1 MSSETVDSLN
11 MGNENSAPA
20 IDAEAIQRLKE
31 DFTKQNSAT
40 QLQCLVDL
48 VKTCSFQQQLE
59 FNDRIQDLLHKDFI
73 THLPSDLTERVLS
86 YLSVDDAITCLRVS
100 KNWKKIIE
108 SCSAFWE
115 PQAKRIGLSGDFIRE
130 KVDNPGGKSYSLPN
144 LITSA
149 LGHQSSIKSLS
160 PRSFVVSTS
169 KASSEY
175 SYTYAGNGVGL
186 RYEEMNGHAHVIIEL
201 MDTAQSVIRV
211 ATFDVTSFSSRIKWA
226 AASHNYIL
234 WKQLDGHWGGC
245 SVRGEPPDLERW
257 EDEPIS
263 QGFHSISFCP
273 ECHLVAIMSEAED
286 DCEVWDLQVIKL
298 VKGRSSARK
307 MVYPVP
313 LERVQNVFEKKRHFL
328 GGEVTLVPDRDSA
341 KDKKGF
347 CRAHQVLLQI
357 DSNLAVHRLESVP
370 DAERQM
376 VIHRFL
382 PDAKLSKPVAV
393 FCPLPS
399 DQLLSSVDFTASK
412 GRPLFRLSV
421 DNRRVGLVSDSYLYV
436 WNITN
441 TKQETCVD
449 LIDLSL
455 PSDTKCTAVGSVYT
469 VLASD
474 SAGMCYV
481 IVNETGTVLLKG
493 SLADSDFNPDA
504 QHSVRFDFRA
514 PVSQDWLNGFRHYDH
529 WPLAI
534 VLDRSSPLGTTGEG
548 ELQLQA
554 VVGLRSRQR
563 NKLSLSLDW
572 NSIL

>member
-1 MSSETVDSLN
+1 
-11 MGNENSAPA
+11 MGNENSAPTVDQEA
-20 IDAEAIQRLKE
+20 IDKVKD
-31 DFTKQNSAT
+31 DFCKLNDPTR
-40 QLQCLVDL
+40 LQCLVDL
-48 VKTCSFQQQLE
+48 VKACSYEEQLD
-59 FNDRIQDLLHKDFI
+59 FNERLQDLLHKDFI

-100 KNWKKIIE
+100 KSWKKVIE
-108 SCSAFWE
+108 GCSAFWE
-115 PQAKRIGLSGDFIRE
+115 PQARKIGLAEHFIRE
-130 KVDNPGGKSYSLPN
+130 KVDGASGKSYSLPN

-149 LGHQSSIKSLS
+149 LGHQTSIKSLS

-169 KASSEY
+169 KSSSEY
-175 SYTYAGNGVGL
+175 SYTYAGYGVAL
-186 RYEEMNGHAHVIIEL
+186 RYEEMNGHAQVVIES

-211 ATFDVTSFSSRIKWA
+211 ATFNVTSFTSRIKWVS
-226 AASHNYIL
+226 ASTNYIM
-234 WKQLDGHWGGC
+234 WKQLDGHWGGS
-245 SVRGEPPDLERW
+245 SVRGEPPELDTW

-286 DCEVWDLQVIKL
+286 DCEVWDLQVVKL
-298 VKGRSSARK
+298 VRGRSSARK

-313 LERVQNVFEKKRHFL
+313 LERVQNVWEKKRHFL
-328 GGEVTLVPDRDSA
+328 GGEVMMLPDKESG
-341 KDKKGF
+341 KDKIGF

-357 DSNLAVHRLESVP
+357 DSNLAIHRLETVA

-393 FCPLPS
+393 FSPLPS
-399 DQLLSSVDFTASK
+399 NQFLSPGDFTASK
-412 GRPLFRLSV
+412 GRPLFCLSM

-436 WNITN
+436 WNLTSF
-441 TKQETCVD
+441 KQESCVD
-449 LIDLSL
+449 LIDLNL

-474 SAGMCYV
+474 SAGVCYV
-481 IVNETGTVLLKG
+481 ILNQTGTLLLKG
-493 SLADSDFNPDA
+493 SIADSDFNPDA

-514 PVSQDWLNGFRHYDH
+514 PISQDWLNGFRHYDH

-534 VLDRSSPLGTTGEG
+534 VLDRSFPKSLSGDGEA
-548 ELQLQA
+548 EHQLQS
-554 VVGLRSRQR
+554 VVGLRTRQK